1 MKPIVRFLL
10 RLYSVRKGVRLDSSV
25 HVGLFSLLWAS
36 RSLSVGENT
45 YIGKFCTIQVNG
57 RIGRGVLIA
66 NNVGIVGRHD
76 HEYQTPG
83 ILVRDGRWIGT
94 DTVLSD
100 APENTIEIGDDV
112 WIGFGAVVLSG
123 IVIGTGAIIA
133 AGAVVVHDVEPFSI
147 VGGVPARK
155 IGMRFDGDEQSIA
168 IHRQAIQR
176 RFSFKFDLNQ
186 R

>member
-1 MKPIVRFLL
+1 MGSFLRFLL
-10 RLYSVRKGVRLDSSV
+10 RLYSVRRGVRLGSGV
-25 HVGLFSLLWAS
+25 HVGLLSLLWAP
-36 RSLSVGENT
+36 RDLCVGENT

-76 HEYQTPG
+76 HEYRTPG
-83 ILVRDGRWIGT
+83 ILLRDGRWVGA
-94 DTVLSD
+94 DPALAD
-100 APENTIEIGDDV
+100 APENRIEIGDDV

-123 IVIGTGAIIA
+123 INIGTGAVIA
-133 AGAVVVHDVEPFSI
+133 AGAVVIHDVEPFSI
-147 VGGVPARK
+147 VGGSPARK

-176 RFSFKFDLNQ
+176 RFGIKA
-186 R
+186 

>member
-1 MKPIVRFLL
+1 MKPFVRFLL
-10 RLYSVRKGVRLDSSV
+10 RLYGVRRGVRLHSGV

-36 RSLSVGENT
+36 RSLEVGENT
-45 YIGKFCTIQVNG
+45 YIGRFCTIQVNG

-76 HEYQTPG
+76 HEYRTPG

-94 DTVLSD
+94 EAALAD
-100 APENTIEIGDDV
+100 APENSIEIGDDV

-123 IVIGTGAIIA
+123 IVVGTGAVIA
-133 AGAVVVHDVEPFSI
+133 AGAVVVDDVEPFSI
-147 VGGVPARK
+147 VGGSPARK
-155 IGMRFDGDEQSIA
+155 IGMRFDGDERSIA

-176 RFSFKFDLNQ
+176 RFDSKPDPSRQ
-186 R
+186 